1 VNRASAFSRRTEWT
15 ERTNRWSVL
24 RAEKE
29 ARGDALLDLTV
40 SNPTSVGLEYPAEI
54 LQSLA
59 DPRAAVYE
67 PHSLGLLSARQ
78 DIAQR
83 YGGGANAEHI
93 VLTASTSEAYSFLF
107 KLLTDPGDSVL
118 IPRPGYPLFDFLGGL
133 ESVKLLDYALD
144 PEDDWSLDLSGLE
157 TSGDEETRA
166 VVLVNPGN
174 PHGIYLKQPEWE
186 RLQDLCRR
194 RGWAVI
200 SDEVFS
206 PYAAAPDPRRVECAA
221 QHAAVLTFSLGGLSK
236 WAGLPQL
243 KLGWIRVGGPD
254 ALVQQAMSRLEVIA
268 DTYLSVSSPVQWALP
283 RLLAAGAGVQQSIRR
298 RVQAN
303 REVAQALTAGSP
315 CRLVRSEG
323 GWSAVLHV
331 PALQSS
337 EQWAL
342 ELLAQDGLLVHPGY
356 FYDFPREAFLVLS
369 LLPREGVFTDGIR
382 RLVTRIQEASA

>member
-1 VNRASAFSRRTEWT
+1 MVLPGLSRRTCWDA
-15 ERTNRWSVL
+15 RTNRWSAL
-24 RAEKE
+24 RAERE
-29 ARGDALLDLTV
+29 RRGDALLDLTS
-40 SNPTSVGLEYPAEI
+40 SNPTLVGLEVPPEI

-67 PHSLGLLSARQ
+67 PHPLGIPSARQ
-78 DIAQR
+78 AIAALH
-83 YGGGANAEHI
+83 GGGVDAERI

-144 PEDDWSLDLSGLE
+144 RDDDWSLDLDELE
-157 TSGDEETRA
+157 SRGAENTRV

-174 PHGIYLKQPEWE
+174 PSGIYLKESEWG
-186 RLQDLCRR
+186 RLQELCRC

-200 SDEVFS
+200 ADEVFS
-206 PYAAAPDPRRVECAA
+206 PYAMAPDPHRVECAA
-221 QHAAVLTFSLGGLSK
+221 AQASVLTFSLGGLSK

-243 KLGWIRVGGPD
+243 KLGWIRVGGPEVLVEQ
-254 ALVQQAMSRLEVIA
+254 ALRRLEVIA
-268 DTYLSVSSPVQWALP
+268 DTYLSVSTPVQWALP
-283 RLLAAGAGVQQSIRR
+283 RLLAAGADVQQSIRR

-303 REVAQALTAGSP
+303 RDLVTAQTAGSP
-315 CRLVRSEG
+315 CRLMLSEG
-323 GWSAVLHV
+323 GWSGVLHV

-337 EQWAL
+337 EEWAL
-342 ELLAQDGLLVHPGY
+342 ELLAHEGVLVHPGY

-369 LLPREGVFTDGIR
+369 LLPRQAVFAEGLR
-382 RLVTRIQEASA
+382 RLVARIHETSA

>member
-1 VNRASAFSRRTEWT
+1 MALPGLSRRTCWNV
-15 ERTNRWSVL
+15 RTNRWSAL
-24 RAEKE
+24 RAERE
-29 ARGDALLDLTV
+29 RRGDALLDLTS
-40 SNPTSVGLEYPAEI
+40 SNPTLVGLEVPPEI

-67 PHSLGLLSARQ
+67 PHPLGIPSARQ
-78 DIAQR
+78 AIAALH
-83 YGGGANAEHI
+83 GGGVDAERI

-144 PEDDWSLDLSGLE
+144 REDDWSLDLDELE
-157 TSGDEETRA
+157 SRGAENTRV

-174 PHGIYLKQPEWE
+174 PSGTYLKESEWG
-186 RLQDLCRR
+186 RLQELCRC

-200 SDEVFS
+200 ADEVFS
-206 PYAAAPDPRRVECAA
+206 PYAMAPDPHRVECAA
-221 QHAAVLTFSLGGLSK
+221 AQASVLTFSLGGLSK

-243 KLGWIRVGGPD
+243 KLGWIRVGGPE
-254 ALVQQAMSRLEVIA
+254 ALVEKALRRLEVIA
-268 DTYLSVSSPVQWALP
+268 DTYLSVSTPVQWALP
-283 RLLAAGAGVQQSIRR
+283 RLLAAGADMQQSIRN

-303 REVAQALTAGSP
+303 RDLATAQTAGSP
-315 CRLVRSEG
+315 CSLMPSEG
-323 GWSAVLHV
+323 GWSGVLHV

-337 EQWAL
+337 EEWAL
-342 ELLAQDGLLVHPGY
+342 ELLAHEGVLVHPGY

-369 LLPREGVFTDGIR
+369 LLPRQAVFAEGLRRVVARIR
-382 RLVTRIQEASA
+382 ETSA

>member
-1 VNRASAFSRRTEWT
+1 MQPSGFSRRTQWT
-15 ERTNRWSVL
+15 QRTNRWSTL

-29 ARGDALLDLTV
+29 ARGDALLDLIV

-59 DPRAAVYE
+59 EPRAAVYE
-67 PHSLGLLSARQ
+67 PHPLGLPSARQ
-78 DIAQR
+78 AVAQC
-83 YGGGANAEHI
+83 YDGAADPERI
-93 VLTASTSEAYSFLF
+93 VLTASTSEAYAFLF
-107 KLLTDPGDSVL
+107 KLLADPGDAILV
-118 IPRPGYPLFDFLGGL
+118 PRPGYPLFDFLGGL
-133 ESVKLLDYALD
+133 ESVRPLAYPLD
-144 PEDDWSLDLSGLE
+144 PEDGWSLDLNELE
-157 TSGDEETRA
+157 SAGRAGARA

-174 PHGIYLKQPEWE
+174 PNGVYLKEDEWA

-206 PYAAAPDPRRVECAA
+206 PYATAPDPHRVECAA
-221 QHAAVLTFSLGGLSK
+221 EKTGVLTFSLGGLSK

-243 KLGWIRVGGPD
+243 KLGWIRVGGPE
-254 ALVQQAMSRLEVIA
+254 ALVEQALARLEIIA
-268 DTYLSVSSPVQWALP
+268 DTYLSVSTPVQWALP
-283 RLLAAGAGVQQSIRR
+283 RLLAAGAGVQQGIRR

-303 REVAQALTAGSP
+303 REVAQEETVGSP

-331 PALQSS
+331 PSLRSG

-342 ELLAQDGLLVHPGY
+342 ELLAQDGVLVHPGY

-369 LLPREGVFTDGIR
+369 LLPPETVFGDGIR
-382 RLVTRIQEASA
+382 RLVARIQEGAS